1 MDENELKTFPRNP
14 PKGSLVHLFLFD
26 SMLVVVSLKQFCCV
40 GQVEL
45 RRLTK
50 PLECWG
56 YSVIE
61 ITCPPSETSSHPL
74 RLEGKHFT
82 QVPG

>member
-1 MDENELKTFPRNP
+1 MTFSRNLS
-14 PKGSLVHLFLFD
+14 KGSFVYLLLFG
-26 SMLVVVSLKQFCCV
+26 SMLVAVSLKQFCCV

-45 RRLTK
+45 RKLTK
-50 PLECWG
+50 PLECWD

-82 QVPG
+82 